1 MRASC
6 GTRTGCWSLGHG
18 EPRQGYTGRMQSKSG
33 VSRQRTGGECLASGQ
48 KNPGAPYRRAG
59 NVSSSHTVSLWEL
72 LSKEM
77 LKWRNIRLIGRG
89 REMSWEAGASD
100 VSERTRN
107 LIGGGAGMKRR

>member
-1 MRASC
+1 
-6 GTRTGCWSLGHG
+6 
-18 EPRQGYTGRMQSKSG
+18 MQSKSG

-48 KNPGAPYRRAG
+48 NPGVPCRRAG

-72 LSKEM
+72 LSKGM

-89 REMSWEAGASD
+89 EEMSWEAGASD

-107 LIGGGAGMKRR
+107 LIRGGAGMKEDINEKHLEVGKCHLLFWGV